1 MRWSELFL
9 FIALLACLVTCSAAG
24 DLAKSY
30 SAKCVAAA
38 H

>member
-9 FIALLACLVTCSAAG
+9 FIALLACLITCTAAL
-24 DLAKSY
+24 DLAESY
-30 SAKCVAAA
+30 STKCVAEA